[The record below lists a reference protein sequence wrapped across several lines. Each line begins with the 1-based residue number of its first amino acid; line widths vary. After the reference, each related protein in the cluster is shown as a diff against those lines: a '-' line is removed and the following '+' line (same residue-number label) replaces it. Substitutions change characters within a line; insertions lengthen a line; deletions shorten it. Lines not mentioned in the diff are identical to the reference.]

1 MGEKDQIE
9 TKYKMKDAEDP
20 TKSVWKNSLKD
31 YPENLAIIKNRPF
44 YIFEVG

>member
-1 MGEKDQIE
+1 MEEKDIDG
-9 TKYKMKDAEDP
+9 KYKMEDKEDK
-20 TKSVWKNSLKD
+20 TKKVWKNSLKD

>member
-1 MGEKDQIE
+1 
-9 TKYKMKDAEDP
+9 MKDPENQE
-20 TKSVWKNSLKD
+20 KHVWKNSLKD

>member
-1 MGEKDQIE
+1 
-9 TKYKMKDAEDP
+9 MKDTDGADGAL
-20 TKSVWKNSLKD
+20 VWKNSLKD